1 MIFVK
6 CALRT
11 LVPAPKYS
19 QCGWTNQCQKEC
31 CSRPCSLLT
40 SRHATI
46 LRQSRECVRAGP
58 CPCPEHSTLS
68 KLWRTSSGCFSL
80 QKCPFLCRYSEL
92 RSPSIICEGSL
103 STFLPSS
110 WWARVA
116 AVGSAWIIFNST
128 FPRQAS
134 ISILNLSASPLSFH
148 SGDPARLNLI
158 QNFRLQTLSNSCA

>member
-1 MIFVK
+1 MNQSVSEGMLLSTVQSPHLAPRHHPPSEPGV
-6 CALRT
+6 CQGRT
-11 LVPAPKYS
+11 LPLP
-19 QCGWTNQCQKEC
+19 WT
-31 CSRPCSLLT
+31 LY
-40 SRHATI
+40 
-46 LRQSRECVRAGP
+46 
-58 CPCPEHSTLS
+58 TLQTMAD
-68 KLWRTSSGCFSL
+68 LFWLFSL
-80 QKCPFLCRYSEL
+80 QKCPFLFRYSEL
-92 RSPSIICEGSL
+92 RSPSIICEGYL